1 MGFSVERRRAAV
13 RVAVVS
19 RCRAAFLRT
28 AVYSRKLCRFFEAII
43 LPMYPHVRNRNFFIG
58 RSRSATARRPCVR
71 SGPYPES
78 FSGGGMPG
86 CRKHGEPEG
95 GYRRTYEWFFVRER
109 PSVAAIDR
117 DRLSDRKSRSAH
129 SAERLFRLFA
139 GRYSASRISSILIA
153 AVAIGVPGPK
163 IAAAPALY
171 RSS

>member
-19 RCRAAFLRT
+19 RRVVRRFCGRLFIRGSYAAFLRPL
-28 AVYSRKLCRFFEAII
+28 YSPCTHMFATGIFSSAGRGQQPPAGRASDRVLI
-43 LPMYPHVRNRNFFIG
+43 LNPLRRRDAGVSGTWRTRG
-58 RSRSATARRPCVR
+58 RVQ
-71 SGPYPES
+71 
-78 FSGGGMPG
+78 
-86 CRKHGEPEG
+86 
-95 GYRRTYEWFFVRER
+95 
-109 PSVAAIDR
+109 AIDR

>member
-19 RCRAAFLRT
+19 RHVVRHFCGRLFIRGSYAAFLRPL
-28 AVYSRKLCRFFEAII
+28 YSPGTHTFATEIFSSAGRGQQPLAGRASDRVLI
-43 LPMYPHVRNRNFFIG
+43 LNPL
-58 RSRSATARRPCVR
+58 RRR
-71 SGPYPES
+71 DA
-78 FSGGGMPG
+78 G

>member
-19 RCRAAFLRT
+19 RCRAAFLRRLFIRGSYAAFLRPIT
-28 AVYSRKLCRFFEAII
+28 PP
-43 LPMYPHVRNRNFFIG
+43 LPRRLRNRNFFIG
-58 RSRSATARRPCVR
+58 RSRVSNRSQAVRPF
-71 SGPYPES
+71 GLILIL
-78 FSGGGMPG
+78 SGGGMPG

-117 DRLSDRKSRSAH
+117 DRLSDKKSRSAH